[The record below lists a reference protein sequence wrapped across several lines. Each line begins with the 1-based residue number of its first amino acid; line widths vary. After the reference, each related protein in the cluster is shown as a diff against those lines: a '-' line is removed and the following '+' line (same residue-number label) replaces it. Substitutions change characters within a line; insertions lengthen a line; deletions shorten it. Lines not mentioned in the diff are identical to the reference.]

1 MLRMF
6 SWNVNGI
13 RAAQRKGF
21 LDWLYQTS
29 PDILCIQETKAHPD
43 QLDDELKAPT
53 DYLSYWASAE
63 RKGYSGVALYSRSEP
78 VSVQIGLGIEEYDR
92 EGRTI
97 IADYGEFVLLMAYFP
112 NGSRDH
118 SRVPFK
124 MAYKHALL
132 EICNQIRDEGR
143 SVIFCGDV
151 NTAHREIDLARPK
164 DNSNSTGFLPIER
177 AWIDQVVEEG
187 YIDTFR
193 TMHPEQREV
202 YSWWAYWGK
211 ARERNVGWRIDYFF
225 TSPDLRGR
233 IVAAEIHTDVFGS
246 DHCPVSLTLRDV
258 SVNST

>member
-1 MLRMF
+1 MTKTLF

-21 LDWLYQTS
+21 LDWLDKTQ
-29 PDILCIQETKAHPD
+29 PDILGVQETKAHPE
-43 QLDDELKAPT
+43 QLDQELLEIPGYHIT
-53 DYLSYWASAE
+53 WASAE
-63 RKGYSGVALYSRSEP
+63 RKGYSGVALFSKEEP
-78 VSVQIGLGIEEYDR
+78 LSVKTGLGIDKFDA

-97 IADYGEFVLLMAYFP
+97 IAEYDDFVLLNAYFP

-124 MAYKHALL
+124 L
-132 EICNQIRDEGR
+132 EYYDAFLSYCEDLRSEGK

-151 NTAHREIDLARPK
+151 NTAHKEIDLARPK
-164 DNSNSTGFLPIER
+164 QNQKTTGFLPEER
-177 AWIDQVVEEG
+177 AWLDEVVEAG

-193 TMHPEQREV
+193 DLHPDAVDV

-225 TSPDLRGR
+225 ISPDLHDS
-233 IVAAEIHTDVFGS
+233 VVDAQIHMDIEGS
-246 DHCPVSLTLRDV
+246 DHCPVSLTIR
-258 SVNST
+258 